1 MREFIKKIFIGDT
14 DDGIIQFI
22 RYFFVGGIAAVVNIG
37 LLFLLV
43 DIFDINYILSN
54 IIGFIFALLVNYGL
68 STMFVFT
75 KDNSMSKIFEL
86 VMYVIIG
93 VLGLGFDTLILWI
106 CTSKINIYYKI
117 SKIISTML
125 TFIWNFLAKKMLYKI
140 FK

>member
-14 DDGIIQFI
+14 DDEIIQFI
-22 RYFFVGGIAAVVNIG
+22 RYFIVGGIAAVVNIG

-125 TFIWNFLAKKMLYKI
+125 TFIWNFFAKKMLYKI

>member
-93 VLGLGFDTLILWI
+93 VLGLGFDTLILWV

>member
-22 RYFFVGGIAAVVNIG
+22 RYFIVGGIAAVVNIG

-75 KDNSMSKIFEL
+75 NDNPPTNNTKAPIQIAPFISSSSFKKDIS
-86 VMYVIIG
+86 
-93 VLGLGFDTLILWI
+93 LI
-106 CTSKINIYYKI
+106 TPTINI
-117 SKIISTML
+117 L
-125 TFIWNFLAKKMLYKI
+125 TAHKTIGAKKGDVL
-140 FK
+140 

>member
-1 MREFIKKIFIGDT
+1 
-14 DDGIIQFI
+14 
-22 RYFFVGGIAAVVNIG
+22 
-37 LLFLLV
+37 
-43 DIFDINYILSN
+43 
-54 IIGFIFALLVNYGL
+54 
-68 STMFVFT
+68 MFVFT

-125 TFIWNFLAKKMLYKI
+125 TFIWNFFAKKMLYKI

>member
-1 MREFIKKIFIGDT
+1 MREFIKKILIDDT
-14 DDGIIQFI
+14 DDGFIQFI
-22 RYFFVGGIAAVVNIG
+22 RYFIVGGIAAVVNIG

-43 DIFDINYILSN
+43 DIFNINYILSN

-75 KDNSMSKIFEL
+75 KNNSMSKVFEL

-106 CTSKINIYYKI
+106 CTSKFNIYYKI

-125 TFIWNFLAKKMLYKI
+125 TFIWNFLAKKTLYKI

>member
-1 MREFIKKIFIGDT
+1 MKEFIKRILIEDT
-14 DDGIIQFI
+14 DDGFIQFI
-22 RYFFVGGIAAVVNIG
+22 RYFIVGGIAAVVNIG

>member
-14 DDGIIQFI
+14 NDGIIQFI
-22 RYFFVGGIAAVVNIG
+22 RYFIVGGIAAVVNIG

-93 VLGLGFDTLILWI
+93 VLGLGFDTLILWV